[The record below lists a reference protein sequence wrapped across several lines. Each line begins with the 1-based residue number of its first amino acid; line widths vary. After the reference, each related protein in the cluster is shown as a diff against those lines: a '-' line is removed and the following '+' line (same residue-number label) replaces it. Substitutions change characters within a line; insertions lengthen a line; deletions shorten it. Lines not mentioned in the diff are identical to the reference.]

1 MKTWNWLLIAWYF
14 IPLLGWS
21 SITCYIYGE
30 DTWGWWLLIA
40 TCIWVTVVIVW
51 SFAWSEI
58 DRVKNENKI
67 YEDALINKEVE
78 NEN

>member
-1 MKTWNWLLIAWYF
+1 MKTWNWLLVAWYF

-40 TCIWVTVVIVW
+40 TCIWIFIVIFW
-51 SFAWSEI
+51 SFTWSEV
-58 DRVKNENKI
+58 DRLKRKNKF
-67 YEDALINKEVE
+67 YEDILINKEVE
-78 NEN
+78 K

>member
-1 MKTWNWLLIAWYF
+1 MKTWNWLLVAWYF
-14 IPLLGWS
+14 IPILGWS
-21 SITCYIYGE
+21 SITCYISGE

-51 SFAWSEI
+51 SFFIGATEGL
-58 DRVKNENKI
+58 KENNKV

-78 NEN
+78 K

>member
-51 SFAWSEI
+51 SFFIGATEEL
-58 DRVKNENKI
+58 KENNKV

-78 NEN
+78 NEK